1 MAKSNRKKT
10 KQKYTLMLDPN
21 VVQQFTEYELAQGV
35 MPGNLIE
42 RAMREYLINRGVVY
56 KP

>member
-1 MAKSNRKKT
+1 MGKSNRKKT
-10 KQKYTLMLDPN
+10 KQKYILMLDPN

-42 RAMREYLINRGVVY
+42 RALREYLITRGVVY

>member
-1 MAKSNRKKT
+1 MAKSNKAVR
-10 KQKYTLMLDPN
+10 KQKYVLMLDPN

-42 RAMREYLINRGVVY
+42 RALREYLITRGVVY